1 MRQQKY
7 TQTQQVIDTLR
18 TTGGYATLG
27 DLYHLVDTKSWAT
40 KTPNESIYQ
49 SEKRDFVLAHGDCFK
64 LLKEFDFKFDM
75 IFADPPYFLSN
86 GGISLQSGK
95 VVCVNK
101 GNWDKGKSQ
110 EDMMAFNIEW
120 LRLCRDK
127 LKDNSFNM
135 FRCKE

>member
-18 TTGGYATLG
+18 TTGEYATLG
-27 DLYHLVDTKSWAT
+27 DLYHFIDTKSWAT

-110 EDMMAFNIEW
+110 EDMMAFNMEW

>member
-1 MRQQKY
+1 MGQQKY
-7 TQTQQVIDTLR
+7 AQTQQVIDTLR

-110 EDMMAFNIEW
+110 EDMMAFNMEW